1 MTNDVVHAG
10 LAAGFH
16 QLQVTLTPP
25 FSPAL
30 YDIALSGGCTQNG
43 VVNLTQGQAATCEV
57 LIRHH

>member
-10 LAAGFH
+10 LAAGFR

-43 VVNLTQGQAATCEV
+43 VVNLTHGQLV
-57 LIRHH
+57 RY